1 MSNHNI
7 VDTKY
12 GMLVLPVNMRP
23 EVREL
28 MAMHI
33 EADIA
38 AMLKGMKDYEVESRE
53 IQELRVGKSGR
64 PASERWVS

>member
-1 MSNHNI
+1 
-7 VDTKY
+7 
-12 GMLVLPVNMRP
+12 
-23 EVREL
+23 

-38 AMLKGMKDYEVESRE
+38 AMLKGVKDYEVESRE